1 MVHMLLLRQQML
13 LALLTNQIE
22 KKTAIQINN
31 VNPSWIVN
39 KSNESIVADSNPSNG
54 DFRVCFIGG
63 FGNLRKGQDLF
74 LAAATELLEDTKDI
88 YFVLIGGS
96 GK

>member
-1 MVHMLLLRQQML
+1 ML

-22 KKTAIQINN
+22 KKTAIQIDN

-39 KSNESIVADSNPSNG
+39 KSNESIVADSNPSNE

-63 FGNLRKGQDLF
+63 LGNPRKGQDLF

-88 YFVLIGGS
+88 YFVLIGGG